1 MQRKRNWSI
10 AEQKGTKANADKDG
24 CGKIYRYI
32 EKMIDK
38 VTFKIKLREMDS
50 LWELMGGSCW
60 GLFPPSFYYT
70 HTKEEIE
77 QITKEEFSICILLR
91 TTLSFIRVRHFP

>member
-1 MQRKRNWSI
+1 MRIKTV
-10 AEQKGTKANADKDG
+10 AEKFIGTLK
-24 CGKIYRYI
+24 
-32 EKMIDK
+32 KMIDN

-77 QITKEEFSICILLR
+77 QITKETIESYQKMIDEF
-91 TTLSFIRVRHFP
+91 

>member
-1 MQRKRNWSI
+1 MRIKKVVGKFI
-10 AEQKGTKANADKDG
+10 GTLK
-24 CGKIYRYI
+24 
-32 EKMIDK
+32 KMIDK

-77 QITKEEFSICILLR
+77 QITKETIESCQKMIDEF
-91 TTLSFIRVRHFP
+91 